1 MSGLT
6 AFLQTEL
13 LTLSSE
19 ARRKHPEIKEAAERL
34 SVILRS
40 FKERPGYSIANELA
54 KTEDAL
60 RPFVLA
66 CETKQVKL
74 VTIAIGCIQKLIS
87 FHAIPETSVRTI
99 LRTLTD
105 ISTHGVEIQLKILQ
119 TVLPLLNNYRS
130 VHDDILAEAL
140 LICFRLQDSKIVVVN
155 NTAAATLRQLV
166 IFVFDKV
173 AKEDNSQQQTATD
186 ATAEVEISTGEKI
199 QLRPCAKDAY
209 YLFRDLCL
217 LTNGDHPQ
225 YLRLNHLSKTFGLE
239 LIESVLSNHYKLFRE
254 HNELS
259 SILKELVCPMFIK
272 NFSEKSEFPQT
283 MRLTRVV
290 SILIKKFNEILVME
304 CEIFLSMFVK
314 ILEPENPLWLRVL
327 AMEIFKGVCSDAQL
341 TSSIYKWY
349 DGQNNSSTNVFRDMI
364 TGFGRLAT
372 EKPQSIGAGQ
382 GGRDSFDY
390 SGANGGGGSG
400 TTGYHLSAHANQ
412 SSSSG
417 VESGLST
424 ASSTM
429 RIQCIDQLDKADP
442 PAIPETY
449 IFYLA
454 LVCLNSVADGLAG
467 FALSNFSPGSVI
479 KQTQEEKDSKDVKV
493 VTDMA
498 NVAWPGLLA
507 AMSFYLTANLDQEL
521 FQSTMRS
528 YQNFTNVCGVLD
540 LVTPRDAF
548 LTNLCKN
555 SIPIIPLLSS
565 GFVSSTSN
573 NATLKLLNSSNMSST
588 SIGTVS
594 SAVASVNQAAVAFAD
609 LPVQQQQ
616 ALSNITLNDK
626 NLYSLRVLLNIAMFL
641 SSVLG
646 SSWYLVLETLQLAD
660 FLLFNRPTPKGSS
673 TGGGGGGGSSG
684 TGSAGN
690 VGVGASP
697 ATPMTNS
704 LRRTMTGSSHD
715 QQTMMDADH
724 LTIISASFQRLFE
737 NSKYLDDDSF
747 IAFSSALCRMSSEM
761 SGTPFIDHA
770 SSLPTSNKA
779 SKAKI
784 FNTRSFAIDKL
795 EYIATLDMDRL
806 VNTQKE
812 ASSKIWDIIM
822 THLIATANY
831 PLTPA
836 PIRAQCCETIST
848 IITVAMNHVL
858 SEYNKVNESTQNRLL
873 LALNQCINYSPPA
886 NEEALIQETL
896 ASNPKAF
903 SEVQK
908 MGLETLNNLLQ
919 TSGHSFT
926 CGWGLILD
934 MLRHVAVCAIGPPS
948 ASYHQDDDNDQEAT
962 PVTSPDMKASTTTTA
977 STNERASIDTTASS
991 IMAGS
996 IMAAAGPKS
1005 ATGLIK
1011 VAFSSLQLIC
1021 TDFLSLLSPDCLR
1034 QCIATLGSFGMQ
1046 SDDLNISLTA
1056 VGLLWN
1062 LSDFIQTRR
1071 IDLGKESAAAEE
1083 EIDKESINID
1093 LTLSNKDD
1101 SNPKTYSILWMLLLL
1116 QLSHTCIDWRPE
1128 VRNGANQTLF
1138 RTITMNGHVLGPHL
1152 WNACI
1157 WEVLFPLL
1165 DSIKM
1170 SSIRASKMSLSKAS
1184 SPSINDRDSSGF
1196 MLHHSRDT
1204 ADKQWDETKVL
1215 ILTGISSIF
1224 QDFLQDLHGLQ
1235 HFQRAFT
1242 LLLAHL
1248 QDSCLRSS
1256 QEVSLASIKSF
1267 KAIVT
1272 VDPGFKDSAA
1282 LMDLWRRAWN
1292 TWQIIG
1298 QGISQSMEG
1307 AKGEITSDIN
1317 NNKNWLADD
1326 EAELQSLTLSLSS
1339 SSVAP
1344 ISDDFTQDT
1353 LTSYVTLFTDLYKLI
1368 SHSFTL
1374 EDVSSLLSVLRNVLV
1389 YSTSPQYRP
1398 DVDHVSP
1405 LQEAVLQAVQTLDMN
1420 TEGVPPLVLADL
1432 AEYMTLAFLSP
1443 PEDGQNKNRGYIPP
1457 SQRKFSTVTYIAL
1470 NKKCNTLVASLFQA
1484 HVHVVSLYTEGVF
1497 ERIIGAYG
1505 LPMKLKYDCPPS
1517 FKHGDDKTPLWK
1529 LATTGLLEVLKPG
1542 LETLEAFGQ
1551 DVPTERFC
1559 GVWRTLVD
1567 ILEGSLLSPSSP
1579 PESMKIE
1586 ELDVDEHFDISV
1598 LSVIQNDIVVH
1609 MGQPRV
1615 PVEVI
1620 EKLVSVIRESSR
1632 LYYIE
1637 NINDR
1642 SSDIV
1647 GTTGTIV
1654 PVMKESFAYASF
1666 MTLFSLC
1673 SCEKQDN
1680 PDVRKRIA
1688 QVVIPVL
1695 LERCETILRNYTADE
1710 PLLGRCPFPR
1720 VRKEEMLF
1728 LLKQSIQLKLQ
1739 ENIMTLNDDDN
1750 NTVKRML
1757 LSGPRAHLFYLY
1769 PSLCSMITCQ
1779 DDVVVGLIKECLQVV
1794 GSEMGLF

>member
-105 ISTHGVEIQLKILQ
+105 ISVHGVEIQLKILQ

-173 AKEDNSQQQTATD
+173 AKEDTMGLEKSDANQQ
-186 ATAEVEISTGEKI
+186 VEISTGEKI
-199 QLRPCAKDAY
+199 KLHPCAKDAY
-209 YLFRDLCL
+209 YLFQDLCL
-217 LTNGDHPQ
+217 LTNGDHPE

-239 LIESVLSNHYKLFRE
+239 LIESVLTNHYELFRE
-254 HNELS
+254 HKELS
-259 SILKELVCPMFIK
+259 AILKERVCPMFIK
-272 NFSEKSEFPQT
+272 NFSEKNEFPQT

-290 SILIKKFNEILVME
+290 YILIKQFSEILVME

-327 AMEIFKGVCSDAQL
+327 VMEVFRGVCSDAVL
-341 TSSIYKWY
+341 TSSIYNWY
-349 DGQNNSSTNVFRDMI
+349 DGQNSATNVFRDMI

-372 EKPQSIGAGQ
+372 EKPQSIGANQ
-382 GGRDSFDY
+382 GGRESAEY
-390 SGANGGGGSG
+390 SSGS
-400 TTGYHLSAHANQ
+400 TGYVSHANQ
-412 SSSSG
+412 GGSVTSD
-417 VESGLST
+417 GLST
-424 ASSTM
+424 TTSTM

-442 PAIPETY
+442 PTIPDTY

-454 LVCLNSVADGLAG
+454 LLCLNSIADGLAG
-467 FALSNFSPGSVI
+467 FALPRFSPGSI
-479 KQTQEEKDSKDVKV
+479 KSQEKPTTEETTDKDLTL

-507 AMSFYLTANLDQEL
+507 AMSFYLTANLDEDL
-521 FQSTMRS
+521 FQNTMRS
-528 YQNFTNVCGVLD
+528 YQNFTNVCGVLN

-548 LTNLCKN
+548 LTNLCRN

-565 GFVSSTSN
+565 GYVTTPAMGKTN
-573 NATLKLLNSSNMSST
+573 SST
-588 SIGTVS
+588 SINTTLSLSGTTTAVS
-594 SAVASVNQAAVAFAD
+594 FTD
-609 LPVQQQQ
+609 LPVHQQQ
-616 ALSNITLNDK
+616 AVANITLNDK
-626 NLYSLRVLLNIAMFL
+626 NLYSLRVLLNITMFL
-641 SSVLG
+641 SSTLG

-660 FLLFNRPTPKGSS
+660 FLLFNRPVPKGASASATGNTSTAASS
-673 TGGGGGGGSSG
+673 V
-684 TGSAGN
+684 A
-690 VGVGASP
+690 
-697 ATPMTNS
+697 
-704 LRRTMTGSSHD
+704 LRRTLTGSPASSNNVN
-715 QQTMMDADH
+715 QLNSNSQPNNNQMMDADH
-724 LTIISASFQRLFE
+724 ITIISASFNRLFE
-737 NSKYLDDDSF
+737 NSKYLDDESF
-747 IAFSSALCRMSSEM
+747 IAFASALCRMSSEVT
-761 SGTPFIDHA
+761 GTPFSDDQSLSKNK
-770 SSLPTSNKA
+770 SSR
-779 SKAKI
+779 AKI
-784 FNTRSFAIDKL
+784 FNGRSFAVEKL
-795 EYIATLDMDRL
+795 EYISTLDMGRL
-806 VNTQKE
+806 IN
-812 ASSKIWDIIM
+812 SSSSKKIWDLIM
-822 THLIATANY
+822 SHLVATANY
-831 PLTPA
+831 SSTPA
-836 PIRAQCCETIST
+836 SIRTQCCDAISD
-848 IITVAMNHVL
+848 IILTAMNYVL
-858 SEYNKVNESTQNRLL
+858 SEHKQVNEDTQTRLL
-873 LALNQCINYSPPA
+873 LVLNQCINYT
-886 NEEALIQETL
+886 EETNQQE
-896 ASNPKAF
+896 PKTF

-926 CGWGLILD
+926 CGWGIIFD
-934 MLRHVAVCAIGPPS
+934 MLRHVAVCAIGPP
-948 ASYHQDDDNDQEAT
+948 ADQHEEEEDQET
-962 PVTSPDMKASTTTTA
+962 DENTLVEK
-977 STNERASIDTTASS
+977 TNERSSIDTTASS
-991 IMAGS
+991 IVTGGGS
-996 IMAAAGPKS
+996 IMTTTTTGPKP

-1071 IDLGKESAAAEE
+1071 MELKKSQPDTNETV
-1083 EIDKESINID
+1083 DKESMNID
-1093 LTLSNKDD
+1093 LALSQEDD

-1138 RTITMNGHVLGPHL
+1138 RTITMNGHILGPCL
-1152 WNACI
+1152 WDACI
-1157 WEVLFPLL
+1157 WQVLFPLL

-1170 SSIRASKMSLSKAS
+1170 SSIRASKISHGSKAS
-1184 SPSINDRDSSGF
+1184 SPTANDRDSSGF

-1215 ILTGISSIF
+1215 ILTGVSSIF
-1224 QDFLQDLHGLQ
+1224 SDFLSDLYRLKY
-1235 HFQRAFT
+1235 FSRAFR

-1248 QDSCLRSS
+1248 EDSCLRSS

-1267 KAIVT
+1267 KTIVT
-1272 VDPGFKDSAA
+1272 ISEDFKEPIMELSE
-1282 LMDLWRRAWN
+1282 LWRRAWY
-1292 TWQIIG
+1292 TWEVIG
-1298 QGISQSMEG
+1298 YGISQSM
-1307 AKGEITSDIN
+1307 N
-1317 NNKNWLADD
+1317 ADD
-1326 EAELQSLTLSLSS
+1326 LTEKKQSPLLDDEPELQSLTLSLSCS
-1339 SSVAP
+1339 SAAP
-1344 ISDDFTQDT
+1344 ISQDFTQDT
-1353 LTSYVTLFTDLYKLI
+1353 LTSFVGMFTDLYRLI
-1368 SHSFTL
+1368 SDSFSL
-1374 EDVSSLLSVLRNVLV
+1374 EDVSSLLSVLRNVMV

-1398 DVDHVSP
+1398 DVDHTSP
-1405 LQEAVLQAVQTLDMN
+1405 LQEAVLEAVQTLDMN
-1420 TEGVPPLVLADL
+1420 VTGVPPLVLADL

-1470 NKKCNTLVASLFQA
+1470 NKKCSSLVANLFKLHA
-1484 HVHVVSLYTEGVF
+1484 NVLDLYTEGVF
-1497 ERIIGAYG
+1497 ERMIGAYG
-1505 LPMKLKYDCPPS
+1505 LPMKLNM
-1517 FKHGDDKTPLWK
+1517 DDKTPLWK
-1529 LATTGLLEVLKPG
+1529 VATDGLLQVLKIG
-1542 LETLEAFGQ
+1542 LETLQNFGEE
-1551 DVPTERFC
+1551 VPTERFV

-1579 PESMKIE
+1579 PENMKIE

-1598 LSVIQNDIVVH
+1598 LNVIQNDIVIY
-1609 MGQPRV
+1609 MGTRV
-1615 PVEVI
+1615 PIEVI
-1620 EKLVSVIRESSR
+1620 EKLVNVIRESSR
-1632 LYYIE
+1632 LYYVEDTMTEEKEDGKSRIL
-1637 NINDR
+1637 INDR

-1654 PVMKESFAYASF
+1654 PVMKESFAYASL
-1666 MTLFSLC
+1666 MTLFTLC
-1673 SCEKQDN
+1673 SAEKKDHLE
-1680 PDVRKRIA
+1680 VRKRIA
-1688 QVVIPVL
+1688 KVAIPVL
-1695 LERCETILRNYTADE
+1695 LERCEIVLKNYTADE

-1728 LLKQSIQLKLQ
+1728 FLKQSIQLKLQ
-1739 ENIMTLNDDDN
+1739 ENILATTAGDDN
-1750 NTVKRML
+1750 QNIVKQLL

-1769 PSLCSMITCQ
+1769 PSLCSMITCE
-1779 DDVVVGLIKECLQVV
+1779 DDVVVGLIRECLQVV
-1794 GSEMGLF
+1794 GLEMGLAPV